1 MDCATPTAA
10 ASWIT
15 TSTPSSARRT
25 SSASRTSP
33 RRYSALRFACGGQ
46 SASAPWT
53 CASRLS
59 STRTFWPSATS
70 ASTRCEPMKP
80 APPVTRIFMRPPP
93 YWIGRRSRRR
103 EPRRRRLAGAVP
115 GKDLAVLLR
124 PPPSEHR
131 AHQDLRHHDRAQ
143 RQIHGARAVLAEE
156 DVPAAVVLDAR
167 AQRELLLRRLA
178 VQVDHVRVGQ
188 VKHSPA
194 SAAHAMTPVGF
205 LEEEE
210 VVLVD

>member
-80 APPVTRIFMRPPP
+80 APPVTRIFMLPPP
-93 YWIGRRSRRR
+93 SSRIGRPSNGR
-103 EPRRRRLAGAVP
+103 EPRRRGLPLAVP
-115 GKDLAVLLR
+115 GEDLAVLLR
-124 PPPSEHR
+124 PPPAER
-131 AHQDLRHHDRAQ
+131 AAQQDLRHHDRAQ
-143 RQIHGARAVLAEE
+143 RAVHRGGAVLAEE
-156 DVPAAVVLDAR
+156 DVAAAVVLDAR
-167 AQRELLLRRLA
+167 AQRLLLLGRL
-178 VQVDHVRVGQ
+178 
-188 VKHSPA
+188 
-194 SAAHAMTPVGF
+194 
-205 LEEEE
+205 
-210 VVLVD
+210 